1 MAREPAQQAKAL
13 GVNRIPG
20 PHMVRGEAQF
30 PQVVLCPHTYHRMH
44 MRKHVQSL
52 YPLPPSVIVLE
63 MFLKETKQSTIRVY
77 LLLRKKSLR
86 KGY

>member
-13 GVNRIPG
+13 GVNRIPE

-77 LLLRKKSLR
+77 PLLRKKSLR